1 MHPQCDVPSLFACPG
16 HCTTWL
22 HPRVELFSGL
32 DNRSMKSASFITVTM
47 MIAHSAAAE
56 AASLLDGLLADA
68 PALSTSL
75 TNVAHNLGMVE
86 GEFLL
91 KTERSFVAISASL
104 DEASA
109 SRTKLGAG
117 LRVYF
122 AGMQADALNI
132 LDPLSVDVGESL
144 TTAVGSIQAADL
156 TALFDASGVTERVF
170 AQAGAISASVDA
182 NASVTEPAALQNVSL
197 NSGLVAGY
205 VDVLLQDTGLRADTI
220 ATTAIGA
227 LQNGAL
233 LTTVD
238 LDATVRGQVGA
249 ISDATALV
257 VAALV
262 GA

>member
-1 MHPQCDVPSLFACPG
+1 
-16 HCTTWL
+16 
-22 HPRVELFSGL
+22 
-32 DNRSMKSASFITVTM
+32 M

-56 AASLLDGLLADA
+56 AASLLDGLLANA

-75 TNVAHNLGMVE
+75 TNVAHNLGMVD
-86 GEFLL
+86 GALML
-91 KTERSFVAISASL
+91 KTERDFAAISAFL
-104 DEASA
+104 DDRSA
-109 SRTKLGAG
+109 DRTKVGAG
-117 LRVYF
+117 LGVHV
-122 AGMQADALNI
+122 ADMQVDALNI
-132 LDPLSVDVGESL
+132 LDPLSVEIGEGL
-144 TTAVGSIQAADL
+144 TTAVGAIQAADL
-156 TALFDASGVTERVF
+156 TALFDASGTAERVF
-170 AQAGAISASVDA
+170 SRAGTISTSVEA
-182 NASVTEPAALQNVSL
+182 NAGVVEPAALQNVSL
-197 NSGLVAGY
+197 NSGLITSN
-205 VDVLLQDTGLRADTI
+205 VDVLLQDASLRAATI